1 MNHEFETI
9 IGYLIGSSNA
19 EPLAK
24 IDIKAQFRPE
34 EDDRQSVL
42 RNLNAAFLI
51 ALSGKS
57 HPLFEKAAGYLNQLK
72 GQPQF
77 EKVVRFYN
85 DGLKLILFEIEEEC
99 NKNRQFQEALN
110 KAYSWVVNPSDILNH
125 EGTRERL
132 WQVFFPEGISLYKNR
147 DEKITSLREKRRIK
161 ITQLNP
167 SPIKNPSKEILF
179 TSNILL
185 TTPLD
190 SDEVDNLKLPPHI
203 LERVRKVVKENQLHW
218 YDHPIP
224 IGIEH
229 EKNEALHGLLGLDDA
244 LEFEKQRGTM
254 ERADRLNCVLSV
266 SVTHKGLHTVAKN
279 YIEAEFK
286 KVKGIKNLNLYL
298 LTEADTSRLID
309 DILVPAIG
317 KYRGC
322 IDGIRLHEIFGVD
335 GEYGRHYTFLKA
347 IAAFWKVFID
357 RAIEGTFKI
366 DLDQVFPQ
374 KELLQQ
380 TGASAFEHLTSP
392 LWGAEGIDSQGKK
405 VELGMIAGSLVNEK
419 DISRSLFY
427 PDVLF
432 PADEIKGD
440 RSIFFSPLLQAL
452 STEAEM
458 MTRYHGENLDGQSSC
473 IQRIHV
479 TGGTCGIR
487 IDSLRKY
494 RPFTLVY
501 MGRAED
507 QAYILSVLCRNSQKN
522 LRYLHKDGLIMR
534 HDKEAF
540 AGDAIEAVRIGKL
553 IGDYARI
560 LLFSYYAQALPWP
573 VKETKEIT
581 DPFTGCFV
589 SRIPF
594 TVVYLSLTLKAA
606 SFFVENRQEDNH
618 QGMCLLQLGSK
629 RLYETIQ
636 ELKKIPNPLIKKYH
650 EEKSVWDTYYDILDL
665 AEKNLQNK
673 DAFALELQKKAR
685 DLMEDCRIVSQDQ

>member
-1 MNHEFETI
+1 MLMNHEFETI
-9 IGYLIGSSNA
+9 IGYLIGSSDA
-19 EPLAK
+19 EPLSK
-24 IDIKAQFRPE
+24 ININAQFRPE

-57 HPLFEKAAGYLNQLK
+57 HPLFEKAEAYLTHHK
-72 GQPQF
+72 GQPHYG
-77 EKVVRFYN
+77 KVVSFYT
-85 DGLKLILFEIEEEC
+85 DGLKLIFSEIEDAC
-99 NKNRQFQEALN
+99 AKNRQFKEALN
-110 KAYSWVVNPSDILNH
+110 KAYSWFVNSSDILNH
-125 EGTRERL
+125 EGTREML
-132 WQVFFPEGISLYKNR
+132 WLVFFPEGISLCKNR
-147 DEKITSLREKRRIK
+147 DEKITSLREKRRVK

-167 SPIKNPSKEILF
+167 SPIKKPSKEILF

-190 SDEVDNLKLPPHI
+190 SENIDTLKLPPHI
-203 LERVRKVVKENQLHW
+203 LDKVRKVVKENQLHW

-229 EKNEALHGLLGLDDA
+229 EKNEALHGLLGLDNA

-266 SVTHKGLHTVAKN
+266 SVTHRGLHNVAKD
-279 YIEAEFK
+279 YIEAEIK
-286 KVKGIKNLNLYL
+286 NAKGIKNLNLYL
-298 LTEADTSRLID
+298 LTEADTSRMID
-309 DILVPAIG
+309 NILLPAIG
-317 KYRGC
+317 KYKGS
-322 IDGIRLHEIFGVD
+322 IDKVHLHEILGVD

-357 RAIEGTFKI
+357 REIEGTFKI

-374 KELLQQ
+374 KELVEL

-392 LWGAEGIDSQGKK
+392 LWGAEGMDSQGKK

-419 DISRSLFY
+419 DLSRSLFS
-427 PDVLF
+427 PDVRF

-440 RSIFFSPLLQAL
+440 RSIFFSLLPQAL

-458 MTRYHGENLDGQSSC
+458 MTRYHGENLDGRSSC

-494 RPFTLVY
+494 RPFTPVY

-507 QAYILSVLCRNSQKN
+507 QAYILSVLYGNSQKN
-522 LRYLHKDGLIMR
+522 LRYLHKDGLIMS

-540 AGDAIEAVRIGKL
+540 AGDAIEAGRLGKL
-553 IGDYARI
+553 TGDYVRI
-560 LLFSYYAQALPWP
+560 LLFSYYAQALPWS
-573 VKETKEIT
+573 VKETKEII

-589 SRIPF
+589 SRIPL
-594 TVVYLSLTLKAA
+594 TVVYLRLALKAA
-606 SFFVENRQEDNH
+606 FFFVDNRQEDNH
-618 QGMCLLQLGSK
+618 QGMCLIQMGSK

-665 AEKNLQNK
+665 VEKDLLNN
-673 DAFALELQKKAR
+673 DAFALELQNKAR
-685 DLMEDCRIVSQDQ
+685 DLVNACRIAS